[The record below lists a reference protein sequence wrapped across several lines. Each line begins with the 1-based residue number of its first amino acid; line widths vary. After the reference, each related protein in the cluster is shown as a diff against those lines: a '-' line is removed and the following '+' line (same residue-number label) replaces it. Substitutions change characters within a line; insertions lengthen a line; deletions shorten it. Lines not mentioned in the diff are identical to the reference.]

1 MKHLRGD
8 WLKWVAAGFALA
20 ATASA
25 EYELARAI
33 GMDKVIAA
41 AVPGA
46 LDAYVVR
53 ALRAH
58 REVLTAVLAMV
69 GVNAASHLVTAGV
82 LAVDWRLITAVS
94 AIAPLVLWRVHA
106 LGTPGQ
112 WRARKIW
119 GVPKHVAVPDP
130 DEHVSTPVTGC
141 VLAHP
146 ECAGHDACTVYEK
159 PSAEHVPGGACTCE
173 HGMSTHNEHGC
184 YSALCPCTYK
194 RGTLPETV
202 GTTPQV
208 CSHGCTVWGDLGA
221 HERAHESAGWA
232 DPSTFEEHVSTAV
245 GVLDYVPRE
254 WVTPPVPEHIP
265 DQLTTPCSVCLESV
279 TFTAGQ
285 GWKHA
290 AGSAC
295 LLADHEERL
304 GPSVCSVCFEPVTEE
319 HGNPCPVSIRMA
331 PVVPEHAPDPV
342 PGWDGTVTEHA
353 PEKRERVLKA
363 VPDLPDGYVHA
374 VLRPGDDAYLEQAR
388 VLHARGTALRDWKP
402 VLGVGTARAQ
412 RLRDYIN
419 SEHDAS
425 TEGGTE

>member
-106 LGTPGQ
+106 LGTPGEARQ
-112 WRARKIW
+112 RALW
-119 GVPKHVAVPDP
+119 GVPKSVPEP
-130 DEHVSTPVTGC
+130 DEHASTP
-141 VLAHP
+141 
-146 ECAGHDACTVYEK
+146 
-159 PSAEHVPGGACTCE
+159 GGPCTCE
-173 HGMSTHNEHGC
+173 HAMSTHNEHGC
-184 YSALCPCTYK
+184 YSALCPCTHK

-202 GTTPQV
+202 GTTPQT
-208 CSHGCTVWGDLGA
+208 CSVAGCTVWGDLGA
-221 HERAHESAGWA
+221 HERAHASAGWTEHA
-232 DPSTFEEHVSTAV
+232 STDTFDENDQARVTEQTDAWGDDWTEHASTVTFEEHVSTAP
-245 GVLDYVPRE
+245 GVLDYVPPE
-254 WVTPPVPEHIP
+254 WVTP
-265 DQLTTPCSVCLESV
+265 S
-279 TFTAGQ
+279 
-285 GWKHA
+285 
-290 AGSAC
+290 
-295 LLADHEERL
+295 
-304 GPSVCSVCFEPVTEE
+304 
-319 HGNPCPVSIRMA
+319 
-331 PVVPEHAPDPV
+331 VPEHAPGYRTPCLVCSEPV
-342 PGWDGTVTEHA
+342 TFTDEHGWEHA
-353 PEKRERVLKA
+353 PGSTCVLTEYEGPTVPEKRERVLKA
-363 VPDLPDGYVHA
+363 VPDLPDGYVH
-374 VLRPGDDAYLEQAR
+374 VGLRPGDDAYLEQAR

-425 TEGGTE
+425 TEEST

>member
-1 MKHLRGD
+1 MKHHLRGD

-130 DEHVSTPVTGC
+130 DGHASTPVTGC

-159 PSAEHVPGGACTCE
+159 PST
-173 HGMSTHNEHGC
+173 
-184 YSALCPCTYK
+184 
-194 RGTLPETV
+194 
-202 GTTPQV
+202 
-208 CSHGCTVWGDLGA
+208 D
-221 HERAHESAGWA
+221 
-232 DPSTFEEHVSTAV
+232 TFEEHASTAL

-265 DQLTTPCSVCLESV
+265 D
-279 TFTAGQ
+279 
-285 GWKHA
+285 
-290 AGSAC
+290 
-295 LLADHEERL
+295 
-304 GPSVCSVCFEPVTEE
+304 
-319 HGNPCPVSIRMA
+319 
-331 PVVPEHAPDPV
+331 PV
-342 PGWDGTVTEHA
+342 PGWDGTVTEHV

-374 VLRPGDDAYLEQAR
+374 GLRPGDDAYLEQAR

-419 SEHDAS
+419 AEHDAS
-425 TEGGTE
+425 TEEST

>member
-130 DEHVSTPVTGC
+130 VGHVSTPVTGC

-159 PSAEHVPGGACTCE
+159 PSAGG
-173 HGMSTHNEHGC
+173 
-184 YSALCPCTYK
+184 
-194 RGTLPETV
+194 
-202 GTTPQV
+202 V
-208 CSHGCTVWGDLGA
+208 CSIAGCTVWGDLGA
-221 HERAHESAGWA
+221 HERAHESAGWT
-232 DPSTFEEHVSTAV
+232 DPSTFEEHASTAL

-254 WVTPPVPEHIP
+254 WSTDQEKIRAQTAAWDGDWVTPP
-265 DQLTTPCSVCLESV
+265 
-279 TFTAGQ
+279 
-285 GWKHA
+285 
-290 AGSAC
+290 
-295 LLADHEERL
+295 
-304 GPSVCSVCFEPVTEE
+304 
-319 HGNPCPVSIRMA
+319 
-331 PVVPEHAPDPV
+331 VPEHAPDPV
-342 PGWDGTVTEHA
+342 PGWDGTFTEHV

-374 VLRPGDDAYLEQAR
+374 GLRPGDDAYLEQAR
-388 VLHARGTALRDWKP
+388 GLHARGTALRDWKT

-419 SEHDAS
+419 AEHDAS
-425 TEGGTE
+425 TEGSTE

>member
-119 GVPKHVAVPDP
+119 GVPKHVTVPDP
-130 DEHVSTPVTGC
+130 DGHASTPVTGC

-159 PSAEHVPGGACTCE
+159 PSA
-173 HGMSTHNEHGC
+173 
-184 YSALCPCTYK
+184 
-194 RGTLPETV
+194 
-202 GTTPQV
+202 
-208 CSHGCTVWGDLGA
+208 D
-221 HERAHESAGWA
+221 
-232 DPSTFEEHVSTAV
+232 TFEEHASTAL

-254 WVTPPVPEHIP
+254 WVTPPVPEHAP
-265 DQLTTPCSVCLESV
+265 DQLTAPCSVCLESV

-295 LLADHEERL
+295 LLTYHEERL
-304 GPSVCSVCFEPVTEE
+304 GPGVCSVCFEPVTEE

-331 PVVPEHAPDPV
+331 PVVPEHIPDPV
-342 PGWDGTVTEHA
+342 PGWDGTITEHV

-374 VLRPGDDAYLEQAR
+374 GLRPGDDAYLEQAR

-425 TEGGTE
+425 TEEST

>member
-119 GVPKHVAVPDP
+119 GVPKHVTVPDP
-130 DEHVSTPVTGC
+130 DGHASTPVTGC

-202 GTTPQV
+202 GTTPQA

-221 HERAHESAGWA
+221 HERAHESAGWTE
-232 DPSTFEEHVSTAV
+232 PSTDTFEEHASTAL

-254 WVTPPVPEHIP
+254 WVTPP
-265 DQLTTPCSVCLESV
+265 
-279 TFTAGQ
+279 
-285 GWKHA
+285 
-290 AGSAC
+290 
-295 LLADHEERL
+295 
-304 GPSVCSVCFEPVTEE
+304 
-319 HGNPCPVSIRMA
+319 
-331 PVVPEHAPDPV
+331 VPEHAPDPV
-342 PGWDGTVTEHA
+342 PGWDGTVTEHV

-374 VLRPGDDAYLEQAR
+374 GLRPGDDAYLEQAR

-419 SEHDAS
+419 AEHDAS
-425 TEGGTE
+425 TEEST